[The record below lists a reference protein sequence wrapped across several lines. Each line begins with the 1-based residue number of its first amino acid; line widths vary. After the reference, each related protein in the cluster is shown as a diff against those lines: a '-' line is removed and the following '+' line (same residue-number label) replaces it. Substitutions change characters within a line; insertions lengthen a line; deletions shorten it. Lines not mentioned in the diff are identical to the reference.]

1 MGAGHQKDKARIRSL
16 GFSATSPS
24 PTSGRGG
31 REEGL
36 EVELII
42 DHTYMRKSPRTS
54 TQLQEHGIQRPSR
67 LVKSTLKG

>member
-1 MGAGHQKDKARIRSL
+1 MGARHQKDKARIRSL

-42 DHTYMRKSPRTS
+42 DRTYMRKSP
-54 TQLQEHGIQRPSR
+54 
-67 LVKSTLKG
+67 